1 MRDKIEYKGYWWL
14 PSNPDATV
22 AGILTYTPHEKITLE
37 LIGSFDSEKAPIE
50 TLLDKDTESII
61 HGFTSD
67 SKEITLVNCYP
78 SGSINLSCSFP
89 IVRYSCQFI
98 IIGKHLQSL
107 KQKCFYKALIT
118 IPELTHWR
126 PPESLNTSIQ
136 FTKENR
142 IKLTTISFGTEGK
155 IVNSTQIDNNTQ
167 LIIKEGVNYYGDHF
181 SPKIEQQTYLEILKE
196 NDASIEDFY
205 SNISM
210 YEQFL
215 SLATLQT
222 AKCSKIL
229 LYDKTIFQ
237 ELDRGEKY
245 YHSIEIIYIQRFNNE
260 SLESKKHNFLFDYN
274 SIASQYTQVIR
285 KWYADKDDIAP
296 IRTHLI
302 DSIKNKR
309 FFSSVDFLIV
319 IQAIEGFWW
328 RFRDDNYREN
338 NQIPAKKKTE
348 LKTII
353 NELIKEFDS
362 IHKIKTLDLDIK
374 SVVDSRHYYSHF
386 MNKTDKPHT
395 LDGLELYN
403 LTFKIRKILICC
415 VLYFIG
421 FDYSQINQILNGSN
435 NSLLTRS

>member
-14 PSNPDATV
+14 PSNSVTTV
-22 AGILTYTPHEKITLE
+22 AGILTYIPHERITLE
-37 LIGSFDSEKAPIE
+37 LIGSFDSEKK
-50 TLLDKDTESII
+50 TLEAFLNKKTENII

-67 SKEITLVNCYP
+67 SKEITLVDCDP
-78 SGSINLSCSFP
+78 SGNVNLSCSFP
-89 IVRYSCQFI
+89 IIRYSCQFI

-107 KQKCFYKALIT
+107 EQKSFYKALIT
-118 IPELTHWR
+118 IPELMHWR

-136 FTKENR
+136 FSKENR
-142 IKLTTISFGTEGK
+142 KKLVTISFEIGEK
-155 IVNSTQIDNNTQ
+155 IVNSTQINDNTQ
-167 LIIKEGVNYYGDHF
+167 LIIKEGINYYGDHF

-196 NDASIEDFY
+196 SNASIEDFY
-205 SNISM
+205 SDVSM

-222 AKCSKIL
+222 VKCSQIL
-229 LYDKTIFQ
+229 LYDKTVFQ
-237 ELDRGEKY
+237 ELSCGEKY

-274 SIASQYTQVIR
+274 SIASQYTQAVR
-285 KWYADKDDIAP
+285 KWYANKDNIAP

-302 DSIKNKR
+302 DSIKNKD

-328 RFRDDNYREN
+328 RFRDDNYRKN
-338 NQIPAKKKTE
+338 NQIPAQKKTE

-386 MNKTDKPHT
+386 MNKTEKPHT
-395 LDGLELYN
+395 LDGVELYN
-403 LTFKIRKILICC
+403 LTSKIRKILICC
-415 VLYFIG
+415 VLHFIG
-421 FDYSQINQILNGSN
+421 FDYPQINQILNGSH
-435 NSLLTRS
+435 NSLLTSS